1 MKGEDNFGGSY
12 NKLFK
17 INDNKKDPFSLRSY
31 TFLRAG
37 SAQEGLEPSIVL
49 SCAFKS

>member
-12 NKLFK
+12 NKLK
-17 INDNKKDPFSLRSY
+17 TNGNKKDPFSLRSY

-37 SAQEGLEPSIVL
+37 STQEGLEPSIVL
-49 SCAFKS
+49 SCALKS